1 MAAIGR
7 EVSTTDDPRLGQL
20 VDLIVVLAS
29 GELSARQE
37 PSPARDSIDA
47 VTVGINLLAGELQQ
61 MYSDLE
67 TRVAERTTE
76 LEALRE
82 QLERQALTDALT
94 GLPNRL
100 VLGDRLDQAIRRAE
114 GGPLP
119 PAVLMLDL
127 DEFKYVNDSL
137 GHGVGDQVLQTVAT
151 RLQSSVRKTDTVS
164 RLGGDEF
171 AVVVHEATESMTLTI
186 AQRILT
192 LLAEPMTVAHR
203 KLSMR
208 ASIGVR
214 FGARGQTAEHLIRDA
229 DIALYEAKSR
239 GKGTLAIFEPSMHM
253 ASQHR
258 MRILTDLRE
267 RIAQDGLELVF
278 QPIVALP
285 EGGVVGAEALLRW
298 MHPTLGEIPAAQL
311 IAIAEESGTMP
322 ELGQW
327 MLREALQTLAN
338 WSKAMPPDAPFSLH
352 VNVSPT
358 ELRTGNWAGQLVKL
372 SAAHD
377 VPAARLVIE
386 LSETSSVT
394 GDVTIIEQLHKIR
407 AAGFRVQIDD
417 FGTGYSSVAYLRQL
431 PLDGVKIDQSLAAL
445 VDGTDSDRNFF
456 AAVLQL
462 VKAAGLLAV
471 VEGVETGSQAEQ
483 LVILGAQL
491 AQGYHFGVPMPAAD
505 LFDRIRSQW
514 PSRI

>member
-1 MAAIGR
+1 M
-7 EVSTTDDPRLGQL
+7 SSKPDDPRLGQL

-29 GELSARQE
+29 GELSARLE
-37 PSPARDSIDA
+37 PSQARDSIDA

-61 MYSDLE
+61 MYSVLE
-67 TRVAERTTE
+67 SRVTERTIE
-76 LEALRE
+76 LEALKE

-100 VLGDRLDQAIRRAE
+100 VLGDRLGQAIRRAE

-137 GHGVGDQVLQTVAT
+137 GHGVGDEVLRTVAR

-186 AQRILT
+186 ARRILK
-192 LLAEPMTVAHR
+192 LLAEPMTVENHR
-203 KLSMR
+203 LSMG

-214 FGARGQTAEHLIRDA
+214 FGARGQTADHLIRDA
-229 DIALYEAKSR
+229 DTALYEAKSR
-239 GKGTLAIFEPSMHM
+239 GKGMLAIFEPSMHT

-267 RIAQDGLELVF
+267 RIVRDGLTLAF
-278 QPIVALP
+278 QPIVTLP
-285 EGGVVGAEALLRW
+285 GRRIVGAEALLRW
-298 MHPTLGEIPAAQL
+298 QHPTLGEIPRAQF
-311 IAIAEESGTMP
+311 IAIAEQSGTMP
-322 ELGQW
+322 ELGHW
-327 MLREALQTLAN
+327 VLREAMQTLSR
-338 WSKAMPPDAPFSLH
+338 WLPTLPPATPFSLH
-352 VNVSPT
+352 INVSPT
-358 ELRTGNWAGQLVKL
+358 ELRSGNWADGLFEL
-372 SAAHD
+372 AAEHD

-386 LSETSSVT
+386 LSETSSVA
-394 GDVTIIEQLHKIR
+394 GDVTIVEQLHKIR
-407 AAGFRVQIDD
+407 AAGFGVQIDD

-445 VDGTDSDRNFF
+445 VDGTDADREFF
-456 AAVLQL
+456 AAVLKL
-462 VKAAGLLAV
+462 VGAAGLSAV
-471 VEGVETGSQAEQ
+471 VEGVETAAQAEH
-483 LVILGAQL
+483 LITLGAEF
-491 AQGYHFGVPMPAAD
+491 AQGYHFGMPAPADD
-505 LFDRIRSQW
+505 LFDLVRSQW